1 MGLYFYSTAII
12 HDIMKSS
19 VFTFMVYILCLFP
32 VFIMFAGQ
40 PAYAQESPIH
50 NEWLNREPFGK
61 WLEGF
66 RGEAVSQ
73 GVPPQLVDSALADFK
88 PLEKVIILDRKQPEN
103 TISLEQYVE
112 RTVTPARIKNGRDE
126 LAENKKLL
134 NNIAEK
140 YGVPANVIVALWGME
155 TSYGENAG
163 SYNTIYSL
171 ATLAYDGRR
180 SSFFRKELIN
190 SLKIME
196 AEKIPLESFLGSWA
210 GAFGQC
216 QFMPSSYLKYAVD
229 FDGDGKRDIWFTQ
242 ADIFASIANYL
253 HSEGWN
259 PEEGI
264 EENNNNYKVLL
275 KWNRS
280 RYFATSVSKLANA
293 IGG

>member
-1 MGLYFYSTAII
+1 MRL
-12 HDIMKSS
+12 S
-19 VFTFMVYILCLFP
+19 VYTFRAYIFWLFS
-32 VFIMFAGQ
+32 ILTLFAGQ
-40 PAYAQESPIH
+40 PAYAQESAIKE
-50 NEWLNREPFGK
+50 EWLNPEPFGK
-61 WLEGF
+61 WLEEF

-73 GVPPQLVDSALADFK
+73 GVSAQVVNGALADFE
-88 PLEKVIILDRKQPEN
+88 PVEKVIILDRKQPEN
-103 TISLEQYVE
+103 TITLEEYIK
-112 RTVTPARIKNGRDE
+112 RTVTPARIKNGRNE
-126 LAENKKLL
+126 LSENKELL
-134 NNIAEK
+134 RSIAEK
-140 YGVPANVIVALWGME
+140 YSVPANVIVALWGME
-155 TSYGENAG
+155 TSYGENSG
-163 SYNTIYSL
+163 SYNTVYSL

-180 SSFFRKELIN
+180 SGFFRKELIN

-229 FDGDGKRDIWFTQ
+229 FDGDGKRDIWFSQ

-259 PEEGI
+259 PDEEI

-280 RYFATSVSKLANA
+280 RYFATAVSKLANA